1 MRTQTPYFDVNCNLQ
16 LGERLAQ
23 ARKRAGL
30 AQVELA
36 VAMGDRYNQ
45 QMVSHIERGRS
56 SLRLDGL
63 VNAAKEL
70 DVTTDYLLGLT
81 DYPGPGTQRGT
92 YLENSVH
99 TVSGKCVR
107 YDELHEDSDV
117 VGDSSD
123 THATGTHRPV
133 PILEVASAAG
143 GGSEVYD
150 ETPIGVMWFREDWLR
165 RNGIDST
172 RCDVISVAGHSME
185 PTLPNG
191 CSILVDR
198 SRRELR
204 NQHVYVMRN
213 EDGLV
218 VKRVEHRPKYGWLLI
233 SDNII
238 FSTEVMHENTDII
251 GEVRWYSETL

>member
-1 MRTQTPYFDVNCNLQ
+1 MRTQTPYLDINCNLQ

-23 ARKRAGL
+23 ARKMAGL

-70 DVTTDYLLGLT
+70 DVSTDYLLGLT
-81 DYPGPGTQRGT
+81 DYPRPGTQRGT

-99 TVSGKCVR
+99 TMSGKCVR
-107 YDELHEDSDV
+107 HDELCEDSAV
-117 VGDSSD
+117 VGDS
-123 THATGTHRPV
+123 TGTHRPV
-133 PILEVASAAG
+133 AILEIASAA

-150 ETPIGVMWFREDWLR
+150 ETPLGVMWFREDWLR
-165 RNGIDST
+165 QNGIDST
-172 RCDVISVAGHSME
+172 RCNVISVAGHSME

-213 EDGLV
+213 EDGLI
-218 VKRVEHRPKYGWLLI
+218 VKRVAHSPKYGWLLI
-233 SDNII
+233 SDNIVCA
-238 FSTEVMHENTDII
+238 TKVMDEDTDII